1 MAKMAMMGPMSLVK
15 LCEALG
21 VERPNEVVRVVLDIR
36 SGHIPMLLV
45 ERMAD
50 PEKIIATLTGPG
62 IEVRRDDPGA
72 AVAEVTHAP
81 VRTCACTAGD
91 ACSVPWHWTPHLV
104 AGQSTVDS
112 VPIVRGRMTGGNIA
126 WGNGS
131 VVQNST
137 GR

>member
-1 MAKMAMMGPMSLVK
+1 MAKMAMMPMDLGP

-45 ERMAD
+45 ERLAD
-50 PEKIIATLTGPG
+50 TEKIIATLTGPG
-62 IEVRRDDPGA
+62 IEVRRDDSGV
-72 AVAEVTHAP
+72 AVTEVTHAP

-91 ACSVPWHWTPHLV
+91 ACSVPWHWTPNLARVTDGPAVH
-104 AGQSTVDS
+104 
-112 VPIVRGRMTGGNIA
+112 GNVSGAQIA

>member
-1 MAKMAMMGPMSLVK
+1 MAKMAMMPMDLGP

-45 ERMAD
+45 ERLAD
-50 PEKIIATLTGPG
+50 PEKIIATLTAPG
-62 IEVRRDDPGA
+62 IEVRRDDPGTA
-72 AVAEVTHAP
+72 KVRHPDVSKVDGGRRDVSNGP
-81 VRTCACTAGD
+81 V
-91 ACSVPWHWTPHLV
+91 VH
-104 AGQSTVDS
+104 
-112 VPIVRGRMTGGNIA
+112 GNVSGAQIA

>member
-1 MAKMAMMGPMSLVK
+1 MAKMTMMPMDLGP

-45 ERMAD
+45 ERLAD

-91 ACSVPWHWTPHLV
+91 ACSVPWHWTLARV
-104 AGQSTVDS
+104 ADGPTVH
-112 VPIVRGRMTGGNIA
+112 GNVSGAQIA